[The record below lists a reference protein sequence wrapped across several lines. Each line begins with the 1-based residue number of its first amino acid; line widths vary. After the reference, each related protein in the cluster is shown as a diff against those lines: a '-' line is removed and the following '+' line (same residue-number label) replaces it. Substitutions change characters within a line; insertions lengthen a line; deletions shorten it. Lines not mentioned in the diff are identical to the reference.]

1 MRKRA
6 HVMIACRYFLALGL
20 ALTLLMPGTG
30 WGEVLKVAQPN
41 QSLYPDP
48 DFSSTPVASVP
59 EGAEVNVE
67 TQAGDWYKVEYQGTV
82 GWINRQAFGKPQ
94 ASGGFSLPG
103 LLTGKPVKE
112 TSSDEVALAGKGF
125 TPEIENSYRCQTPGA
140 EFCPGG
146 PHRKFY
152 GASGQ
157 TPSLYQGRRPEAMRR
172 LTWLV
177 LLAAAPFLMGGCLAM
192 AVAPVA
198 AIAYK
203 GATKAHDASRPI
215 TPSEEYYVGRAVAAR
230 ILTQYKLDQNA
241 RADGVRQ

>member
-6 HVMIACRYFLALGL
+6 HIMTFWRYLLALGL
-20 ALTLLMPGTG
+20 ALVFLMPGTG

-67 TQAGDWYKVEYQGTV
+67 TQAGDWYKVEYQGTT
-82 GWINRQAFGKPQ
+82 GWLNRQALGKPQ
-94 ASGGFSLPG
+94 ARSGFSLPG

-125 TPEIENSYRCQTPGA
+125 TPEVENSYRAKHPET

-146 PHRKFY
+146 PGRKSY
-152 GASGQ
+152 GAPGQ

-177 LLAAAPFLMGGCLAM
+177 LAAVAPFLVGGCLAM

-203 GATKAHDASRPI
+203 GASQGP
-215 TPSEEYYVGRAVAAR
+215 
-230 ILTQYKLDQNA
+230 
-241 RADGVRQ
+241 